1 MLHGSAYSRVTVPTV
16 RRFGRTESS
25 RKWSTRTAGLL
36 RWVLLHIGLARSLAR
51 SAHTRPS
58 AQRRPQSCD
67 RTFQRTVLHM
77 GRPKVCTWLQGR
89 WDGITPAPKPT
100 SCSFRGFCFTS
111 TSGWGGESCGC
122 VRELKKAEST
132 GRAKLS
138 NYQCSTAS
146 PGHSK
151 GPMIPLAVSPRLNS
165 SDEEYGLS
173 DRASSCA

>member
-1 MLHGSAYSRVTVPTV
+1 MLNGSAYSRVTVPTV

-36 RWVLLHIGLARSLAR
+36 RWALLHIGLARSLAR

-89 WDGITPAPKPT
+89 WDGITPAPKADLLLLPRLLLHLDQRMGRRDMWV
-100 SCSFRGFCFTS
+100 CERA
-111 TSGWGGESCGC
+111 E
-122 VRELKKAEST
+122 KAEST